1 MLPSSGP
8 GGRRFKSSLPD
19 QSFLAVKQHIWF
31 FVYSGIGK
39 IEAVKAAEFNRQ
51 VSPPIAGG
59 APHAHEQREC
69 WEQRIACPYYKLRPT
84 ALGRKTWPFVSI
96 RTHAAAI
103 KSLNCLV
110 DSSMHENKTK
120 SGEPLGKSQW
130 KGEGHFYAAR
140 RS

>member
-1 MLPSSGP
+1 MQGHSGDSTRTSEVEGTIIRIVNHGQGVIEKP
-8 GGRRFKSSLPD
+8 NGGIKNLLILRS
-19 QSFLAVKQHIWF
+19 
-31 FVYSGIGK
+31 
-39 IEAVKAAEFNRQ
+39 
-51 VSPPIAGG
+51 
-59 APHAHEQREC
+59 
-69 WEQRIACPYYKLRPT
+69 CPYYKLRPT

-130 KGEGHFYAAR
+130 KGEGHFYAAP